1 MACTDPCSCCHGA
14 CCTDGSCAEGVNCFD
29 CEAEG
34 GVWQG
39 KGTTCTPDPCE
50 AGCPCSFRGAGYSL
64 AYVEEDTGYEICCP
78 PGTTWNSVDELCDCE
93 DDDPQCT
100 PGTPWY
106 VSPSGPDDFVN
117 CGGYCVKIPEECP
130 P

>member
-1 MACTDPCSCCHGA
+1 MACCKA
-14 CCTDGSCAEGVNCFD
+14 CCGCADCAEGD
-29 CEAEG
+29 
-34 GVWQG
+34 QG
-39 KGTTCTPDPCE
+39 KCCCGGASGECCDVGEYCCSGVCQAGECE
-50 AGCPCSFRGAGYSL
+50 TGCPCSYRGAGYSL
-64 AYVEEDTGYEICCP
+64 AYVEYDTGYEICCP